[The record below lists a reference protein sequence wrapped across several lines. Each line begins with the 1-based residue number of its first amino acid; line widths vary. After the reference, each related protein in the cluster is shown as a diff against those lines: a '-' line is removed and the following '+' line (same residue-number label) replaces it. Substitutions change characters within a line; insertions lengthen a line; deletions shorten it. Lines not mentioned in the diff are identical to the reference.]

1 MTEQPHSSP
10 VNDTKLLEDEFII
23 DESDKSFA
31 SPSWITIPRK
41 TGPLKQC
48 TMSHAK
54 SNTTL
59 LQSKTL
65 REKHPRKSMTLTQD
79 ISSPNTHPKEK
90 SQPSEQK
97 NLGRDHAL
105 TDEMENSCRS
115 AKSKMPSVNMR
126 KSSRSKRT
134 MKENQRSNSEVN
146 IVEEQVDVGQPKD
159 TKTKNRSN
167 ITQDKLQKNSDL
179 HGEEFEEMRSDHIS
193 PKQLQCVGKCL

>member
-1 MTEQPHSSP
+1 MTEPPHSSP
-10 VNDTKLLEDEFII
+10 VNDMKPLEDEFII

-31 SPSWITIPRK
+31 SHSWITIPRK

-48 TMSHAK
+48 TMSRAK

-65 REKHPRKSMTLTQD
+65 REKHPGKSLTLTHD
-79 ISSPNTHPKEK
+79 ISSNTHPREK

-97 NLGRDHAL
+97 NLGRDNAL
-105 TDEMENSCRS
+105 TDEMENNCRS

-134 MKENQRSNSEVN
+134 MKENQRSNSNVN
-146 IVEEQVDVGQPKD
+146 IVEEQVDVEQPKD
-159 TKTKNRSN
+159 IKTKDRSN
-167 ITQDKLQKNSDL
+167 ITQDKLQRNSDL
-179 HGEEFEEMRSDHIS
+179 QGEEFEEMRSDHIS
-193 PKQLQCVGKCL
+193 PKQRRPVGKCL